1 MRNHTATL
9 VELDTPVLK
18 HICTSLQSGL
28 KSHEVSISSQ
38 CAAALEHLAAFH
50 FNATADDR
58 DSAVKVLGPSCPS
71 SKFCLRSLE
80 NPATFHE
87 PMRRAYADFSP
98 ALSLA
103 IGANSSS
110 LSATQA
116 ALAAHLAREPEL
128 FSSQLAVLL
137 NMIVFEDCAN
147 QWSLSR
153 PLLALI
159 LSNPNFFASWKQ
171 SIIQQQVCTC
181 LFML

>member
-1 MRNHTATL
+1 MELLMRNHTATL

-18 HICTSLQSGL
+18 HICTSLQAGL
-28 KSHEVSISSQ
+28 KSHEVAISSQ

-50 FNATADDR
+50 FNATSDDR
-58 DSAVKVLGPSCPS
+58 DSAVKVSKHRTKPTAIGPFPPS
-71 SKFCLRSLE
+71 Y
-80 NPATFHE
+80 
-87 PMRRAYADFSP
+87 RRARAAPLPRDPFS
-98 ALSLA
+98 
-103 IGANSSS
+103 
-110 LSATQA
+110 

-159 LSNPNFFASWKQ
+159 LSNPAYFASWKQ
-171 SIIQQQVCTC
+171 SILQQQVCTPSHPADPPPP
-181 LFML
+181 